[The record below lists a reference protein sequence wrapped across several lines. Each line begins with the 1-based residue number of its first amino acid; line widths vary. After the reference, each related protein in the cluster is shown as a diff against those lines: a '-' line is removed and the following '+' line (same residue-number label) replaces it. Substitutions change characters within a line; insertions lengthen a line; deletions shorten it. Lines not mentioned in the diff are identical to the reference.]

1 MLTKIRQRQ
10 NFENL
15 PKEHKFYIQVIEWLA
30 PLFPN
35 ISTDKIDTL
44 SDAAY
49 LYFRFLLSFDEFVD
63 VRHGQ
68 EKINKLI
75 ALKQGFSDYE
85 LSIRKLSFLY
95 IEDDFWKKFE
105 ELRSIYFNTVLL
117 EKRISESQS
126 EVDIEMFEKIAKGKS
141 VICLNAVFGLQFL
154 SENYDYE
161 HDLINCI
168 EEIHIGLQYIDDI
181 EDFKK
186 DILENQWTYP
196 QFLLK
201 EYLKSHQISIED
213 AAIKHKYLYLSNIA
227 SDSFYKAIFHF
238 KNASKITRYLGL
250 IDLEDYLNAQIN
262 FVNFHLNEIEY
273 LKIKAKNA
281 AQKSNEF
288 LEKQTIS
295 EAIKIGIAFL
305 DKNRNEDNTWSDFM
319 TSMGMGKAWITN
331 YVAFQLAEIDAD
343 MPVLSSIRTEILDKT
358 QKYISYNA
366 DIIQDGDSTNFLI
379 GFLQE
384 MNVVSPELENSWYK
398 FMDSES
404 GGWKTYL
411 DGTKLRELLELENDI
426 SVDGWLSP
434 KICVSAV
441 SAYMLSKKRDT
452 SEFDKTCKYLLK
464 NKAASH
470 WDSYWWSSPI
480 YATAFSLMALSKREE
495 YYSDCIETADWLAN
509 LQEKEGFWQSPV
521 GQDSSPF
528 YTALALKALFVYDK
542 GRFKNQI
549 EKGISWLLSHQTLDG
564 SWQTNRILQIPAT
577 NIEDPKEVKTWRNSS
592 FGVNCL
598 SDDFNRNFTTSTVIN
613 CLATFN
619 NHYVN

>member
-1 MLTKIRQRQ
+1 
-10 NFENL
+10 
-15 PKEHKFYIQVIEWLA
+15 
-30 PLFPN
+30 
-35 ISTDKIDTL
+35 
-44 SDAAY
+44 
-49 LYFRFLLSFDEFVD
+49 LSFDEFVD
-63 VRHGQ
+63 VEANRD
-68 EKINKLI
+68 KINKFS

-85 LSIRKLSFLY
+85 LSIRKLTTLFVD
-95 IEDDFWKKFE
+95 DDFWIKFE
-105 ELRSIYFNTVLL
+105 ELRAIYFNTVLL
-117 EKRISESQS
+117 EKRISQGQS
-126 EVDIEMFEKIAKGKS
+126 NIDLELFEKIAKGKS
-141 VICLNAVFGLQFL
+141 VICLNSVYGLQFL
-154 SENYDYE
+154 SENYDFEY
-161 HDLINCI
+161 DLIACI
-168 EEIHIGLQYIDDI
+168 EEIHIALQYIDDI

-238 KNASKITRYLGL
+238 KNASKIAKYLGL

-295 EAIKIGIAFL
+295 EAIKKGIAFL
-305 DKNRNEDNTWSDFM
+305 DKNRNEENTWSDFM

-343 MPVLSSIRTEILDKT
+343 MPILSSVRTEVMDKT
-358 QKYISYNA
+358 GKYISYNA
-366 DIIQDGDSTNFLI
+366 DIIQDGDSTNFLV

-384 MNVVSPELENSWYK
+384 MNVLTLELENSWYK

-426 SVDGWLSP
+426 SVHGWLSP
-434 KICVSAV
+434 KICVTAV

-452 SEFDKTCKYLLK
+452 SEFDKICKYLLN
-464 NKAASH
+464 NKAANH
-470 WDSYWWSSPI
+470 WDSYWWTSPI
-480 YATAFSLMALSKREE
+480 YATAFSLMALSKGEE
-495 YYSDCIETADWLAN
+495 YYSDCLEAADWLAN
-509 LQEKEGFWQSPV
+509 LQEKEGFWQNPV

-528 YTALALKALFVYDK
+528 YTALALKALFVFDK
-542 GRFKNQI
+542 GRFNDQI

-564 SWQTNRILQIPAT
+564 SWQTSRILQIPAT

-613 CLATFN
+613 CLATLN
-619 NHYVN
+619 NHYLD